1 MKANHERKKLVKQN
15 YSKAIALQKLF
26 PWQCASVTSDMKL
39 NIIIYSFSITC
50 NYAKCD
56 IFTAKNELLPA
67 SDAPGSAKLC
77 PEGYFY
83 WKIWINKCWEE
94 NYINLMERINV
105 DVNYVIKMRK
115 RLLKSFITSCIALCR
130 FCFCTS
136 FDVNCFWA
144 IVWNN
149 GFGMVQFKKIQTR
162 SLILNL
168 SPSSVQIFTMVFM
181 MWSRC
186 VPP

>member
-1 MKANHERKKLVKQN
+1 M
-15 YSKAIALQKLF
+15 
-26 PWQCASVTSDMKL
+26 
-39 NIIIYSFSITC
+39 C

-56 IFTAKNELLPA
+56 IFTAKNEPLPA

-105 DVNYVIKMRK
+105 DVNCVIKMRK
-115 RLLKSFITSCIALCR
+115 RLLKSFITSCIALCT
-130 FCFCTS
+130 FCFCI
-136 FDVNCFWA
+136 FDFNWVWA

-149 GFGMVQFKKIQTR
+149 GFGIVQFRNIQTR
-162 SLILNL
+162 SLMLNL
-168 SPSSVQIFTMVFM
+168 RPSSLQIFTIVFT
-181 MWSRC
+181 MWSTVFHPRKLQTAINDMC
-186 VPP
+186 LKVPHL